1 LKALSSPRKPKDETL
16 FGFAFQ
22 RELPYE
28 IAMDDHELL
37 RAFARDRSQEAFRQ
51 LVDRHLRLVY
61 AAAHRIVR
69 DPHLAEEVA
78 QNVFTLLAQKAGGI
92 VPPQVL
98 AGWLYNSTRHMAMHC
113 VRTEQRR
120 REREQTAVAMNALT
134 ESDGDTRFVAEH
146 LEEALAELD
155 PADRDALVLRYLDD
169 RTLRDVGREL
179 GVSEDAARMRVNR
192 ATERVRA
199 VFQRRGANVTAIGF
213 AAAVASVSA
222 APPAGLAVSVTS
234 AVLAATTSTAVTQG
248 VLMHWFTTKT
258 TLVATATAVLAGGGT
273 YLTQSRE
280 TARIQKQVAGLM
292 QGQQSAQA
300 DLEAAQA
307 KIASLNKT
315 IELMGQVQDDQNALR
330 AENIR
335 LKQSLADIRNEE
347 AQSRLSLEAA
357 KRDWAKQQAQLS
369 QLAKFTNSFDG
380 REIQIEPMSALKK
393 VSVAARVFFS
403 EQKRYPKS
411 YDEMAEELG
420 DSLEPFAR
428 STEMVPGAQLALEDP
443 NFILTRE
450 KHRRMLP
457 DGRWERVY
465 GFADGSVQRI
475 TQDSPDFSAFEAQHL
490 APQ

>member
-1 LKALSSPRKPKDETL
+1 ME
-16 FGFAFQ
+16 
-22 RELPYE
+22 
-28 IAMDDHELL
+28 DHELL
-37 RAFARDRSQEAFRQ
+37 RAFARGRSQEAFRQ

-92 VPPQVL
+92 VPPQVV
-98 AGWLYNSTRHMAMHC
+98 AGWLYNSTRHLAMHC

-234 AVLAATTSTAVTQG
+234 AVLAATTTTAVTQG

-258 TLVATATAVLAGGGT
+258 ALVATATAVLAGSGT
-273 YLTQSRE
+273 YLTQSGE
-280 TARIQKQVAGLM
+280 TARLQHQVAGLM

-307 KIASLNKT
+307 KVASLNET
-315 IELMGQVQDDQNALR
+315 ILLMGQTQDDQNTLR
-330 AENIR
+330 TENLR
-335 LKQSLADIRNEE
+335 LKQGLAQSSNDAVQLRRGSQSGEQAIQKSKGESALSEAEE
-347 AQSRLSLEAA
+347 AAQKTRVERMHQLGRVALGAIMFSADNNRL
-357 KRDWAKQQAQLS
+357 
-369 QLAKFTNSFDG
+369 
-380 REIQIEPMSALKK
+380 
-393 VSVAARVFFS
+393 
-403 EQKRYPKS
+403 PKTYS
-411 YDEMAEELG
+411 EMAGTLSTPEQFAEFTEL
-420 DSLEPFAR
+420 
-428 STEMVPGAQLALEDP
+428 VPGVKSILEGQQHML
-443 NFILTRE
+443 ILCRE
-450 KHRRMLP
+450 KQPRQLP
-457 DGRWERVY
+457 DSRWERGY
-465 GFADGSVQRI
+465 GYMDGHAEAVK
-475 TQDSPDFSAFEAQHL
+475 QDLADFSAFEAQHI
-490 APQ
+490 ASK